1 MTITPVEL
9 RNFQFSKKMRGYDP
23 ADVDAVIDEAA
34 GELENLIAQNKALER
49 ELNRLKERLSAY
61 ESIEQ
66 SLRQALVT
74 AEEAAKQQQE
84 SASREAEIRIKEAD
98 AAIERKQ
105 LESRDEIERAMRDLA
120 ALRQQRAA
128 FVAEMKSLLETH
140 LRLLTETHQAQA
152 DFSQELTSEGI
163 GAGTSDN
170 GRSEYGP
177 GNQDQSG

>member
-9 RNFQFSKKMRGYDP
+9 RNFQFAKKMRGYDP

-49 ELNRLKERLSAY
+49 ELSRLRERLSTY

-84 SASREAEIRIKEAD
+84 SASREAQIRIKEAE

-105 LESRDEIERAMRDLA
+105 LESRGEIERAARDLL
-120 ALRQQRAA
+120 ALRQQRVTL
-128 FVAEMKSLLETH
+128 VAEMRSLLETH
-140 LRLLTETHQAQA
+140 LRLLAETHHLPA
-152 DFSQELTSEGI
+152 DISEETTSEVV